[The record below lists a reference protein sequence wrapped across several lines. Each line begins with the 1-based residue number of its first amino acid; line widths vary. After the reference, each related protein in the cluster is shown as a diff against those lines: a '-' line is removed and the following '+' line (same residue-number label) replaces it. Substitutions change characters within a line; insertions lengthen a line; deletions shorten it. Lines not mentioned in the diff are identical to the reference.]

1 MRMESEELRNLP
13 LHMQE
18 QVGVALAEQ
27 MEQAAPVADV
37 PSGIAAVTLPI
48 KGMTYGD
55 YIRQMDDE
63 ELADYLVELQVKTI
77 YRVMREFEVT
87 GVENWKKDFT
97 EIMGKAITE
106 LCPFE

>member
-37 PSGIAAVTLPI
+37 PSGIAIAGPLAAI
-48 KGMTYGD
+48 TYGD

-63 ELADYLVELQVKTI
+63 ALADMLVEIQ
-77 YRVMREFEVT
+77 MRTFRNFLNGMADDAEQ
-87 GVENWKKDFT
+87 WKNGLSEMMK
-97 EIMGKAITE
+97 KSITE
-106 LCPFE
+106 LLCPFE

>member
-37 PSGIAAVTLPI
+37 PSGIAIAGPLVAI
-48 KGMTYGD
+48 TYGD

-63 ELADYLVELQVKTI
+63 ELADYLVELQVKT
-77 YRVMREFEVT
+77 VHNMLREFQIT
-87 GVENWKKDFT
+87 GVEDWKKDLT
-97 EIMGKAITE
+97 EIMGKSITE

>member
-48 KGMTYGD
+48 KEMTYGD
-55 YIRQMDDE
+55 YIRSMNDAQ
-63 ELADYLVELQVKTI
+63 LADMLVEIQ
-77 YRVMREFEVT
+77 MRTFRNFLDGMSNDAEQ
-87 GVENWKKDFT
+87 WKRDIEDYLRADFP
-97 EIMGKAITE
+97 
-106 LCPFE
+106 C

>member
-37 PSGIAAVTLPI
+37 PSGIAAVALPLNE
-48 KGMTYGD
+48 MTYGD
-55 YIRQMDDE
+55 YIRSMDDD
-63 ELADYLVELQVKTI
+63 ELADMLVEIQMRTFRNILEGMADDAGQWKTGLAE
-77 YRVMREFEVT
+77 MMQ
-87 GVENWKKDFT
+87 KS
-97 EIMGKAITE
+97 ITE
-106 LCPFE
+106 VYPFE